1 MSPIAL
7 SDRFDRALVYATQ
20 VHAGQLRK
28 GTPIPYIA
36 HLLAVAALVLEHGGD
51 EDQAIAALLH
61 DAAEDHG
68 GEVRLADIRGR
79 FGGTVEAIVRE
90 CSDALPVGG
99 EPKKPWKERKEAYL
113 ARLEHADEGALLVSA
128 ADKLH
133 NTRAVLLD
141 YRKVGEAVFERFTG
155 GREGT
160 LCYYRKVVKVL
171 ERRLPG
177 SLTCELAETV
187 ARLDQL
193 AAAAA
198 AEPPVAKLLDL
209 DTFAPLGAGSGPAEV
224 AQDQLL

>member
-1 MSPIAL
+1 MSPVAL
-7 SDRFDRALVYATQ
+7 SDRFDRALVYATE

-28 GTPIPYIA
+28 GTQIPYIA
-36 HLLAVAALVLEHGGD
+36 HLLAVAGLVLEHGGD

-79 FGGTVEAIVRE
+79 FGERVEAIVRG

-113 ARLEHADEGALLVSA
+113 SHLEHADEGVLFVSA

-133 NTRAVLLD
+133 NARAVLLD
-141 YRKVGEAVFERFTG
+141 YRVVGEAVWERFKG

-160 LCYYRKVVKVL
+160 LCYHRKVAKVL

-177 SLTCELAETV
+177 SLTRELAETV
-187 ARLDQL
+187 AHLDQL
-193 AAAAA
+193 LAAAA
-198 AEPPVAKLLDL
+198 AEPPGIK
-209 DTFAPLGAGSGPAEV
+209 P
-224 AQDQLL
+224 